1 MISLH
6 RFSKS
11 VPVSQNSSTL
21 LLTGT
26 ARKQIT
32 CLLEQNKLQNKQNEA
47 QLPAVKNAKFFLC
60 VCVWV

>member
-32 CLLEQNKLQNKQNEA
+32 CLLEQKQTTEQA
-47 QLPAVKNAKFFLC
+47 KRSPATSSEEC
-60 VCVWV
+60 